1 MVQAHS
7 GSTAATQRWDTAYE
21 WKAITLL
28 GVGFGLVGLDRWI
41 IAPLFPFM
49 TEDLGLNYQ
58 DLGNIVGALGL
69 MWGVFAIFSGRL
81 SDKIGHRKVLIPAI
95 LLFSLMSGLSGL
107 ASSITNLIL
116 IRALMGMMEGAYCPT
131 SFTAVA
137 AASRPARRGF
147 NQGLQQSGF
156 ALLGLGLGPIVATQ
170 LLVVVPSWRWVFWIV
185 AIPGFIVGALLFIV
199 LREPRD
205 TQGGELI
212 GAGQDGGKWLAVLQS
227 RNIVLS
233 MLALFG
239 AMSCVFVL
247 SAMVPSYLVDYLKLS
262 AAQTGFVTSAL
273 GFGGFFGQFGVP
285 GLSDVFGRKLIAILG
300 FVGSAISVWLLS
312 GIGAD
317 ATMLFVALFVV
328 SFFCLGNVALI
339 TGPIAT
345 EAAPAGLVSSAIG
358 IVVGSGEIFGGGVAP
373 SIAGYIAQNYGIE
386 NVLFVALSGVVFG
399 AIVCLFLRETAP
411 RLRVAAETGPPV

>member
-1 MVQAHS
+1 
-7 GSTAATQRWDTAYE
+7 
-21 WKAITLL
+21 
-28 GVGFGLVGLDRWI
+28 
-41 IAPLFPFM
+41 
-49 TEDLGLNYQ
+49 
-58 DLGNIVGALGL
+58 
-69 MWGVFAIFSGRL
+69 
-81 SDKIGHRKVLIPAI
+81 
-95 LLFSLMSGLSGL
+95 
-107 ASSITNLIL
+107 
-116 IRALMGMMEGAYCPT
+116 
-131 SFTAVA
+131 
-137 AASRPARRGF
+137 
-147 NQGLQQSGF
+147 
-156 ALLGLGLGPIVATQ
+156 
-170 LLVVVPSWRWVFWIV
+170 
-185 AIPGFIVGALLFIV
+185 
-199 LREPRD
+199 
-205 TQGGELI
+205 
-212 GAGQDGGKWLAVLQS
+212 
-227 RNIVLS
+227 
-233 MLALFG
+233 
-239 AMSCVFVL
+239 VFVL

-411 RLRVAAETGPPV
+411 RLRVAAETGPPL